1 MTMQWIVIQVK
12 RWVQP
17 ELDRT
22 RDLLK
27 KANRQL
33 DHALRDN
40 TELRNRN
47 EQLKVQVNRLES
59 DNKDLKHNLAL
70 LKQANDMQAETIHRM
85 EKRQK
90 ELMDRVYD
98 LVGRVIVLETAA
110 GRTPEL
116 PI

>member
-1 MTMQWIVIQVK
+1 MGWLTLLIK

-27 KANRQL
+27 KANGQL
-33 DHALRDN
+33 ERVLKDN
-40 TELRNRN
+40 VGLQNRN
-47 EQLKVQVNRLES
+47 EELNVQVNRLKA
-59 DNKDLKHNLAL
+59 DNQELHRQVEL
-70 LKQANDMQAETIHRM
+70 LKQANEMQSNTIDRM

-90 ELMDRVYD
+90 ELMERVES
-98 LVGRVIVLETAA
+98 LIARVVNLEVAA
-110 GRTPEL
+110 GRTPEF